1 MLGGILFHAVL
12 KCWIAWEAT
21 LRFAADRRCGALEV
35 LLSTPLTVREILH
48 GQLSSLFNLFLKP
61 LMAVVILDLALLI
74 SGMQGAGGS
83 AGGVLTGFSLVVMVA
98 FILDVSAIAVL
109 GMWLGLK
116 TRGASAPLVQTV
128 GRVMMVPT
136 VVFAVLAFG
145 LLSAGGVTAL
155 ADYSGALLALW
166 FLIGGIN
173 ALVCIFGAFAGLQ
186 ERFRELA
193 TLQTVEV
200 SRIQN
205 AGSGRRAET

>member
-1 MLGGILFHAVL
+1 
-12 KCWIAWEAT
+12 
-21 LRFAADRRCGALEV
+21 
-35 LLSTPLTVREILH
+35 
-48 GQLSSLFNLFLKP
+48 
-61 LMAVVILDLALLI
+61 VILDLALLM
-74 SGMQGAGGS
+74 SGMQGAGGP
-83 AGGVLTGFSLVVMVA
+83 GRGVLTGFSLVVMLS
-98 FILDVSAIAVL
+98 FILDVAAIAVL

-128 GRVMMVPT
+128 GRVMMVPS

-155 ADYSGALLALW
+155 ATYAGALLALW

-173 ALVCIFGAFAGLQ
+173 ALICISGALGGLK

-200 SRIQN
+200 SRIRDV
-205 AGSGRRAET
+205 GSGRRAEA